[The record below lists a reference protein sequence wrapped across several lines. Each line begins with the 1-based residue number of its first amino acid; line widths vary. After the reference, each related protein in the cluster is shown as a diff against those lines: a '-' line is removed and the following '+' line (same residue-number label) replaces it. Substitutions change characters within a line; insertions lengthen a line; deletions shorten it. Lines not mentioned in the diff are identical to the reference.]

1 MGFGI
6 NRFRVVGIF
15 VVNLYYSGRNQRNN
29 WKCKERIEKMKV
41 KELCEVIDE
50 QQNISVCHNNKDLDG
65 GYPCDFLDCELVVK
79 RISVVACEVILI
91 ET

>member
-1 MGFGI
+1 
-6 NRFRVVGIF
+6 
-15 VVNLYYSGRNQRNN
+15 
-29 WKCKERIEKMKV
+29 MKV
-41 KELCEVIDE
+41 KELCEMIDE
-50 QQNISVCHNNKDLDG
+50 QQDISVCHNNKDLGG

>member
-1 MGFGI
+1 
-6 NRFRVVGIF
+6 
-15 VVNLYYSGRNQRNN
+15 
-29 WKCKERIEKMKV
+29 MKV

-65 GYPCDFLDCELVVK
+65 GYPCDFLDCELDVK

>member
-1 MGFGI
+1 
-6 NRFRVVGIF
+6 
-15 VVNLYYSGRNQRNN
+15 
-29 WKCKERIEKMKV
+29 MKV

-50 QQNISVCHNNKDLDG
+50 QQDISVCHNNNDLDG
-65 GYPCDFLDCELVVK
+65 GYPSDFLDCELVVK